1 MVRRKNRAF
10 TLIEL
15 LVVIGVIAILASI
28 LLGVMPAAQ
37 GKAVRSRVVTDLKAL
52 ETAIELYKAKHNFYP
67 PDNPRDHS
75 RPPLFYELTGTT
87 NGVSGG
93 VSGGAGG
100 QPEYRSK
107 AAPTDP
113 PLNPNHLSQI
123 FGIDGFLNNAPAAEG
138 SDVPIFYKSLRPSQI
153 REIETNVD
161 AGPIKFKIT
170 FKVLAAPRQ
179 GMDGQPAVWHYNK
192 SNPTNNVGE
201 FDLWAEIEFR
211 GEKIVIGNWDK

>member
-1 MVRRKNRAF
+1 MVRRNIRAF

-28 LLGVMPAAQ
+28 ILGVMPAAQ
-37 GKAVRSRVVTDLKAL
+37 GRSVRSRVVTELKAL
-52 ETAIELYKAKHNFYP
+52 ETVIESYKAKHNFYP
-67 PDNPRDHS
+67 PDNPKDHS

-87 NGVSGG
+87 NGMN
-93 VSGGAGG
+93 GA

-107 AAPTDP
+107 AAPADP
-113 PLNPNHLSQI
+113 ALNPNHLQQI

-138 SDVPIFYKSLRPSQI
+138 TDVPIFLKSFRPSQI
-153 REIETNVD
+153 REIETNVA
-161 AGPIKFKIT
+161 AGTIT